1 MTAFQ
6 IHVEILQLINSLHK
20 NTWPFKT
27 NKKLLSV
34 VSKDFEKKKCLMF
47 FFFQKQI
54 YTKVQSTTIT
64 EIKNIYKKPYEQI
77 IKKKHTNK

>member
-34 VSKDFEKKKCLMF
+34 VSKDFEKKKCF
-47 FFFQKQI
+47 FFP
-54 YTKVQSTTIT
+54 
-64 EIKNIYKKPYEQI
+64 E
-77 IKKKHTNK
+77 TN

>member
-1 MTAFQ
+1 
-6 IHVEILQLINSLHK
+6 
-20 NTWPFKT
+20 
-27 NKKLLSV
+27 
-34 VSKDFEKKKCLMF
+34 MF
-47 FFFQKQI
+47 NVFFFQKQI

>member
-34 VSKDFEKKKCLMF
+34 VSKDFEKKKMF
-47 FFFQKQI
+47 NVFFFQKQI

-64 EIKNIYKKPYEQI
+64 EI
-77 IKKKHTNK
+77 NKYMYI